1 MPGLLRSGPAS
12 NRTER
17 QEACCSSP
25 AAMCYWL
32 AASLSAWGVL
42 GVAGIYWYPLH
53 WYSAPTMLF
62 AAGIG
67 CLANWL
73 RHRSFHC
80 AITAPLF
87 LIAAILFLV
96 GGLGIARVNGSL
108 VWSVLFVGTGVAFLL
123 EWKYAKRSA
132 SQGS

>member
-1 MPGLLRSGPAS
+1 
-12 NRTER
+12 
-17 QEACCSSP
+17 
-25 AAMCYWL
+25 
-32 AASLSAWGVL
+32 
-42 GVAGIYWYPLH
+42 
-53 WYSAPTMLF
+53 MLF

-80 AITAPLF
+80 AITAALF

-108 VWSVLFVGTGVAFLL
+108 VWSVLFAGTGVAFLL